1 MPCKILIADPNL
13 TIYSD
18 LQRLLHEQGHQ
29 VETVTS
35 GEQVLAKVLDFQ
47 PNIVLLAV
55 IMPGKLGYQI
65 CDEIKSIP
73 ASKDTAVVLTFSEDE
88 PFDYLEARRVG
99 ATRYLPKSIEPSLLI
114 SLLNFVWTGISPING
129 IEQEFDNHAP
139 SISTENENEEN
150 ENEEEIEEIY
160 DLDDLP
166 DIDMDIEIESL
177 DDMDE
182 EDIQTI
188 EVETDIGT
196 DIEEDEKTPDA
207 IEVKQTLVLEKE
219 DIQPQIEYKFEVTE
233 EKENIDE
240 VLEPVNEIPSLNID
254 NVNASIELPG
264 LEIESKPI
272 PEISDIKRAT
282 TSRLAKIFEPQITG
296 EQFEYFPDD
305 SEDPL
310 QIKHSLNSIACQE
323 CGADVL
329 PEDIF
334 CIECGAAVDKTAVH
348 VPESSCCSGCGQT
361 VSFGDVFCL
370 NCGMVQ

>member
-29 VETVTS
+29 VETVTN

-99 ATRYLPKSIEPSLLI
+99 ATRYLPKSIESSLLI
-114 SLLNFVWTGISPING
+114 SLLNFVWTGISPNG
-129 IEQEFDNHAP
+129 IEQEFDNQVP
-139 SISTENENEEN
+139 SISTENNNEEN
-150 ENEEEIEEIY
+150 ESAEEIEEIY

-182 EDIQTI
+182 DDIQTI

-196 DIEEDEKTPDA
+196 DIEDTEETSASIKEEQK
-207 IEVKQTLVLEKE
+207 IVLEQKE
-219 DIQPQIEYKFEVTE
+219 TQSQLDYKFEVTE
-233 EKENIDE
+233 EKENIEE
-240 VLEPVNEIPSLNID
+240 VLEPVDEIPNLNI
-254 NVNASIELPG
+254 NNANASIELPG

-272 PEISDIKRAT
+272 AEISDIKRAT

-329 PEDIF
+329 PEDVF

-348 VPESSCCSGCGQT
+348 VPETSNCSGCGQT

>member
-1 MPCKILIADPNL
+1 MACKILIADPNL
-13 TIYSD
+13 TTYSD

-29 VETVTS
+29 VETINN
-35 GEQVLAKVLDFQ
+35 GEQVLARVLDFQ

-73 ASKDTAVVLTFSEDE
+73 ASRDTAVVLTFSEDE

-99 ATRYLPKSIEPSLLI
+99 ATRYLPKSVEPNLLI
-114 SLLNFVWTGISPING
+114 SLLNFIWTGVAPING
-129 IEQEFDNHAP
+129 LEQEFDNQTLNI
-139 SISTENENEEN
+139 SIKNKNAVNEKV
-150 ENEEEIEEIY
+150 EEIEEIY

-182 EDIQTI
+182 DDIQTI
-188 EVETDIGT
+188 EVETDIGI
-196 DIEEDEKTPDA
+196 DIEETEETSEP
-207 IEVKQTLVLEKE
+207 IEAKCEIVLEQKE
-219 DIQPQIEYKFEVTE
+219 TQPQIDYKFEVPE
-233 EKENIDE
+233 EKENIEE
-240 VLEPVNEIPSLNID
+240 VLEPVDEIPNLNID
-254 NVNASIELPG
+254 KVNASIELPG

-329 PEDIF
+329 PEDVF

-348 VPESSCCSGCGQT
+348 VPETSICSGCGQT

>member
-13 TIYSD
+13 TTYSD

-35 GEQVLAKVLDFQ
+35 GEQVLARVLDFQ

-114 SLLNFVWTGISPING
+114 SLLNFVWTGISPNG
-129 IEQEFDNHAP
+129 IEQEFDNQAL
-139 SISTENENEEN
+139 SISTENNNEVN

-182 EDIQTI
+182 DDIQTI

-196 DIEEDEKTPDA
+196 DIEETSEPIEK
-207 IEVKQTLVLEKE
+207 KQEIVLEQE
-219 DIQPQIEYKFEVTE
+219 ETQPQVDYKFEVIE
-233 EKENIDE
+233 EKENIEE
-240 VLEPVNEIPSLNID
+240 VLEPVDEIPNLNID
-254 NVNASIELPG
+254 NANASIELPG

-272 PEISDIKRAT
+272 AEISDIKRTT

-348 VPESSCCSGCGQT
+348 VPETSNCSGCGQT

>member
-1 MPCKILIADPNL
+1 MACKILIADPNL
-13 TIYSD
+13 TTYSD

-29 VETVTS
+29 VETVNN
-35 GEQVLAKVLDFQ
+35 GEQFLAKVLDFQ

-99 ATRYLPKSIEPSLLI
+99 ATRYLPKSVEPSLLI
-114 SLLNFVWTGISPING
+114 SLLNFVRTGVAPING
-129 IEQEFDNHAP
+129 LEQMFDNQDL
-139 SISTENENEEN
+139 SISTKNNNEVNQ
-150 ENEEEIEEIY
+150 NEEEIEEVY

-182 EDIQTI
+182 DDIQTI

-196 DIEEDEKTPDA
+196 DIEEFEETSNSIQEKQFV
-207 IEVKQTLVLEKE
+207 ELKQEET
-219 DIQPQIEYKFEVTE
+219 QPQLEYKFEITE
-233 EKENIDE
+233 EKENIKE
-240 VLEPVNEIPSLNID
+240 VFEPVDEIPNLNI
-254 NVNASIELPG
+254 NSANASIELPG
-264 LEIESKPI
+264 LEVESKPI

-329 PEDIF
+329 PEDVF
-334 CIECGAAVDKTAVH
+334 CIECGAAVDKTAIY
-348 VPESSCCSGCGQT
+348 VPESNTCNGCGQT
-361 VSFGDVFCL
+361 VSLGDVFCL

>member
-1 MPCKILIADPNL
+1 MACKILIADPNL
-13 TIYSD
+13 TTYSD

-29 VETVTS
+29 VETINN
-35 GEQVLAKVLDFQ
+35 GEQVLARVLDFQ

-73 ASKDTAVVLTFSEDE
+73 ASRDTAVVLTFSEDE

-99 ATRYLPKSIEPSLLI
+99 ATRYLPKSVEPNLLI
-114 SLLNFVWTGISPING
+114 SLLNFIWTGVAPING
-129 IEQEFDNHAP
+129 LEQEFDNQTLNI
-139 SISTENENEEN
+139 SIKNKNEVNEKV
-150 ENEEEIEEIY
+150 EEIEEIY

-182 EDIQTI
+182 DDIQTI
-188 EVETDIGT
+188 EVETDIGI
-196 DIEEDEKTPDA
+196 DIEETEETPEP
-207 IEVKQTLVLEKE
+207 IEAKCEIVLEQKE
-219 DIQPQIEYKFEVTE
+219 TQPQIDYKFEVPE
-233 EKENIDE
+233 EKENVEE
-240 VLEPVNEIPSLNID
+240 VLEPVDEIPNLNID
-254 NVNASIELPG
+254 KVNASIELPG

-329 PEDIF
+329 PEDVF

-348 VPESSCCSGCGQT
+348 VPETSICSGCGQT

>member
-29 VETVTS
+29 VETVTN

-99 ATRYLPKSIEPSLLI
+99 ASRYLPKSIEPSLLI
-114 SLLNFVWTGISPING
+114 SLLNFVWTGISPNG
-129 IEQEFDNHAP
+129 IEQEFDNQVP
-139 SISTENENEEN
+139 SISTENNNEEN
-150 ENEEEIEEIY
+150 ESAEEIEEIY

-182 EDIQTI
+182 DDIQTI
-188 EVETDIGT
+188 EVETDIGK
-196 DIEEDEKTPDA
+196 DIEETEEISESIEEKREIVSEQEET
-207 IEVKQTLVLEKE
+207 
-219 DIQPQIEYKFEVTE
+219 QPQLDYKFEVTE
-233 EKENIDE
+233 EKEHIEE
-240 VLEPVNEIPSLNID
+240 VLEPVDEIPNLNI
-254 NVNASIELPG
+254 NNANASIELPG

-272 PEISDIKRAT
+272 AEISDIKRST

-329 PEDIF
+329 PEDVF

-348 VPESSCCSGCGQT
+348 VPETSNCSGCGQT

>member
-29 VETVTS
+29 VETVTN

-55 IMPGKLGYQI
+55 IMHGKLGYQI

-114 SLLNFVWTGISPING
+114 SLLNFVWTDISPNG
-129 IEQEFDNHAP
+129 IEQEFDNQVL
-139 SISTENENEEN
+139 SISTESNNEEN
-150 ENEEEIEEIY
+150 ENAEEIEEIY

-182 EDIQTI
+182 DDIQTI

-196 DIEEDEKTPDA
+196 DIEDTEETSA
-207 IEVKQTLVLEKE
+207 SIEEEQKIVLEQKE
-219 DIQPQIEYKFEVTE
+219 TQSQLDYKFEVTE
-233 EKENIDE
+233 EKENIEE
-240 VLEPVNEIPSLNID
+240 VLEPVDEIPNLNI
-254 NVNASIELPG
+254 NNANASIELPG

-272 PEISDIKRAT
+272 AEISDIKRAT

-329 PEDIF
+329 PEDVF

-348 VPESSCCSGCGQT
+348 VPETSNCSGCGQT

>member
-29 VETVTS
+29 VETVTN

-73 ASKDTAVVLTFSEDE
+73 ASKDTPVVLTFSEDE
-88 PFDYLEARRVG
+88 PFDSLEARRVG

-139 SISTENENEEN
+139 SISIENNNEEN
-150 ENEEEIEEIY
+150 ENEEEVEEIY

-166 DIDMDIEIESL
+166 DIGMDIEIESL

-196 DIEEDEKTPDA
+196 DIEEDEETPDA
-207 IEVKQTLVLEKE
+207 IEVKKTLVLEKE
-219 DIQPQIEYKFEVTE
+219 DIQPQIEYKFELIE
-233 EKENIDE
+233 EKENTKE
-240 VLEPVNEIPSLNID
+240 VLDPLDEIPNLNI
-254 NVNASIELPG
+254 NNASTSIELPG

-272 PEISDIKRAT
+272 AEISDIKRAT

-329 PEDIF
+329 PEDVF